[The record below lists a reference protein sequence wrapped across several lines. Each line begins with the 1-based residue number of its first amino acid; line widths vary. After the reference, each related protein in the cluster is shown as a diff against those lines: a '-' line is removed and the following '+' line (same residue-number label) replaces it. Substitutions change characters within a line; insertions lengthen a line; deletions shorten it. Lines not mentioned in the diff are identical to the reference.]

1 MKTSHKIGGGSAA
14 VIAATV
20 VFLPVW
26 EGMDSV
32 AKKDMIGTGHPV
44 TYCYGQ
50 TDEFGNVQEGTRF
63 TKRDCDKKLAQS
75 LPKYLAAID
84 KCIARELPVK
94 TKAALL
100 DAAYNAGPAA
110 VCRSPM
116 VKKMNAGDLA
126 GGCAAFEGW
135 YIRSDGQARKGLVAR
150 RSGIKG
156 DTRKN
161 EKQLCLEGVKE
172 GIAKP
177 PAMSF
182 WQKFLQKIRPF
193 FIPTYEGN

>member
-1 MKTSHKIGGGSAA
+1 MSTAKKVGGGSAA

-50 TDEFGNVQEGTRF
+50 TDEFGAVKEGTRF
-63 TKRDCDKKLAQS
+63 TKKECDAKLAQS

-84 KCIARELPVK
+84 KCITRELPIK
-94 TKAALL
+94 TRAALV

-110 VCRSPM
+110 VCKSPM
-116 VKKMNAGDLA
+116 VKKMNAGDLT
-126 GGCAAFEGW
+126 GGCNAFEGW
-135 YIRSDGQARKGLVAR
+135 YVRSDGKERKGLVAR

-161 EKQLCLEGVKE
+161 EMQLCLEGVKE

-177 PAMSF
+177 EKTSISL
-182 WQKFLQKIRPF
+182 WQKIWIYLRTILK
-193 FIPTYEGN
+193 G